1 MENILEKAYSANDFR
16 TYGHQLIDI
25 LADYLQD
32 IQSAENPLTIR
43 WEDPGSQLKF
53 WQNDFNSPLL
63 NIPGSLVKNILDR
76 SIHLHSRRA
85 MGHQVSPPM
94 PVGIL
99 FSMLNSFLNNGSAV
113 YEMGMTSNV
122 LEKIVTENL
131 AQKLGYEKDAS
142 GFITSGGSL
151 GNLTALLAARARATS
166 VWNAG
171 YSSDEKLAVMVSGEA
186 HYSIDRA
193 VRIMG
198 LGAGGIIKIPAN
210 EKFQMDTGLL
220 NKYLEIALA
229 EGKKVFCIV
238 GSACSTSTGSYD
250 NLEDIAAFAT
260 KHKIWFHVD
269 GAHGA
274 AVTYSPKFKHLI
286 GGIEK
291 ADSVII
297 DFHKMMLC
305 PALSTAVI
313 FKRRAD
319 SYKTFLQQARYLF
332 AEQDT
337 EEWYH
342 SGKRTVEC
350 TKHMNILAIYSV
362 MRMYGDDIFMQNVET
377 LFDLAIEFAVL
388 IKSNEKFELA
398 YEPQSNIVCFRYL
411 DGENTD
417 STNQQILKYLLEDGR
432 FYIVS
437 TVINRKFYLRV
448 SIMNPLTTS
457 EDLMDLIHII
467 PAKSLSHE

>member
-1 MENILEKAYSANDFR
+1 MENVLKKAYSASDFR
-16 TYGHQLIDI
+16 TYGHELINM
-25 LADYLQD
+25 LADYLQNT
-32 IQSAENPLTIR
+32 QSAENPLTIL
-43 WEDPGSQLKF
+43 WEDPCSQLKF
-53 WQNDFNSPLL
+53 WQDDFNSPL
-63 NIPGSLVKNILDR
+63 PGTPDSLVKNILDR

-85 MGHQVSPPM
+85 MGHQVSPPV

-99 FSMLNSFLNNGSAV
+99 FSMLSSFLNNGSAV

-122 LEKIVTENL
+122 LEKIVTETL
-131 AQKLGYEKDAS
+131 AQKLGYEKEAS

-151 GNLTALLAARARATS
+151 GNLTALLAARACATD

-171 YSSDEKLAVMVSGEA
+171 CSSDERLAVMVSGEA

-198 LGAGGIIKIPAN
+198 LGAERIIKIPVN
-210 EKFQMDTGLL
+210 EKFQMDTGML
-220 NKYLEIALA
+220 NKYLEIAKA
-229 EGKKVFCIV
+229 HGKKVFCIV

-250 NLEDIAAFAT
+250 NLEDIAAFAEE
-260 KHKIWFHVD
+260 HKIWFHVD

-274 AVTYSPKFKHLI
+274 AVIYSPKFKHLI

-313 FKRRAD
+313 FKKRTD
-319 SYKTFLQQARYLF
+319 SYKTFFQQAQYLF
-332 AEQDT
+332 AEQET

-342 SGKRTVEC
+342 SGKRTIEC
-350 TKHMNILAIYSV
+350 TKHMNILAIYSI
-362 MRMYGDDIFMQNVET
+362 MRMYGDEIFTQNIET
-377 LFDLAIEFAVL
+377 LFGLAIEFAGL

-417 STNQQILKYLLEDGR
+417 STNQQILKHLLEDGR

-437 TVINRKFYLRV
+437 TVINGKFYLRV

-457 EDLMDLIHII
+457 EDLIELIHII
-467 PAKSLSHE
+467 QEKFIV